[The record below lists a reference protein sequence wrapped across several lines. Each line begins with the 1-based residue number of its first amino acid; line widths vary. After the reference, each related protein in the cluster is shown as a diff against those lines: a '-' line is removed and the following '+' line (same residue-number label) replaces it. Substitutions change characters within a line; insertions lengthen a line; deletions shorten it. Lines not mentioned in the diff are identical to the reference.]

1 MDQLPVDIN
10 MLFIFVNMKLR
21 DEFGGDLDELC
32 GSLDVDKQW
41 LINRLA
47 SAGFEYSAQQKRF
60 W

>member
-1 MDQLPVDIN
+1 
-10 MLFIFVNMKLR
+10 MLFSFVNMKLR

-47 SAGFEYSAQQKRF
+47 SAGFESSAQQKRF